1 MPAPSRG
8 ALRIAGRLLLLP
20 GQRERL
26 GPTMEPG
33 VYAFVGL
40 GGGFAIGFAFHLV
53 LRWKLARMGKAAD
66 RILEDAEK
74 ASRERAAEI
83 ERDAEK
89 ATGERREKL
98 EGEFKAKRKELQG
111 QEIRLEKK
119 EDSLDRKF
127 DLLNKK
133 EGYLENKDKSLD
145 NRGGMLERREQELEQ
160 VIDEEK
166 QNLYRITN
174 LNRDDAERMLLQK
187 LEREFE
193 HEKDTIIARMTERIQ
208 ETSESR
214 SREILATCIQRMAST
229 YCQEITT
236 STVEIPNDEMKGRV
250 IGREGRNIRAFEKAT
265 GVDVIVDDTPG
276 VIIVSC
282 FDSIRREM
290 ARCAMGMLI
299 SDGRIHPARIEE
311 IVEETKRE
319 MNDIIQRE
327 GKQVVYDLDIPGVHP
342 KLITLLG
349 RLKFRTSY
357 GQNVLYHVKECAN
370 LAGMIAG
377 ELGLDVAL
385 AKRCAL
391 LHDVGKAVDHEIE
404 GGHPEIGANIA
415 KRYDESPEV
424 VNSIASHHNDVPQES
439 IYAVVTQAAD
449 SISGSRPGARGE
461 TLERYIKRL
470 EKLESVVLTFPGVK
484 AANAI
489 QAGREIRVF
498 VNSQKAM
505 RLCRDIA
512 NEIEEQLTYPGEI
525 KVTLLRET
533 RAVEY
538 AR

>member
-1 MPAPSRG
+1 MDPAN
-8 ALRIAGRLLLLP
+8 
-20 GQRERL
+20 L
-26 GPTMEPG
+26 G
-33 VYAFVGL
+33 VGL
-40 GGGFAIGFAFHLV
+40 GVGAVLGFGAHLV
-53 LRWKLARMGKAAD
+53 LRAKLSQAGKAAD
-66 RILEDAEK
+66 KILESAEK
-74 ASRERAAEI
+74 EAKELAQEI
-83 ERDAEK
+83 EQK
-89 ATGERREKL
+89 AQENLKVHREKV
-98 EGEFKAKRKELQG
+98 EGEIDTKRKELQG
-111 QEIRLEKK
+111 QESRLDKK

-127 DLLNKK
+127 DLLNYK
-133 EGYLENKDKSLD
+133 ESYLENKDKSLD
-145 NRGGMLERREQELEQ
+145 KRGSMLERREQELEQ
-160 VIDEEK
+160 VIEEEK

-174 LNRDDAERMLLQK
+174 LSRDDAERMLLQK
-187 LEREFE
+187 LETEFE

-208 ETSESR
+208 ETSETR
-214 SREILATCIQRMAST
+214 SREILATTIQRMAST

-236 STVEIPNDEMKGRV
+236 STIEIPNDEMKGRV

-290 ARCAMGMLI
+290 ARRSMQTLI

-311 IVEETKRE
+311 IVEQTKRE
-319 MNDIIQRE
+319 MNDIIQDE
-327 GKQVVYDLDIPGVHP
+327 GKQAVYDLNIPGVHP
-342 KLITLLG
+342 KIITLLG

-357 GQNVLYHVKECAN
+357 GQNVLYHVKECAE

-377 ELGLDVAL
+377 ELGLDVTL

-391 LHDVGKAVDHEIE
+391 LHDVGKAIDHEIE
-404 GGHPEIGANIA
+404 GGHPEIGANLA
-415 KRYDESPEV
+415 RRYDEPPEV
-424 VNSIASHHNDVPQES
+424 VNSIASHHNDVPQET

-470 EKLESVVLTFPGVK
+470 EKLESVVLSFPGVK

-489 QAGREIRVF
+489 QAGREVRVF
-498 VNSQKAM
+498 VNSQKVNDKKAI